1 MYSQTERPL
10 KIAVPP
16 LSIETTLSVS
26 FSLSEMKS
34 QVFLEKDEDIEIINS
49 GIEQNYQISSIKEQI
64 RNLMPSEILQEVV
77 QQLYDLA
84 VEGQNLAI
92 ASIDTFSYII
102 EADSQGEFLYMDDE
116 ARVLNITCFK
126 QDIEMQKMIML
137 SSKPIW
143 IG

>member
-1 MYSQTERPL
+1 MGAWIEMYSQTERPL

-16 LSIETTLSVS
+16 LTIETTLSVS

-77 QQLYDLA
+77 Q
-84 VEGQNLAI
+84 
-92 ASIDTFSYII
+92 
-102 EADSQGEFLYMDDE
+102 
-116 ARVLNITCFK
+116 
-126 QDIEMQKMIML
+126 
-137 SSKPIW
+137 
-143 IG
+143 